1 MEKNVPLAPGLLG
14 PCWSL
19 VGGHDRLS
27 LWGGCSSPLIGE
39 ASCWWLSRMI
49 LSNCDISSY
58 YIEFYNEM
66 GSKLLCH
73 HLTVCL
79 DSEELLSLTGTGSQY
94 IFLSEQYFCICGG
107 WIVMEIKTG
116 RITLIV
122 DTLGKFCQ
130 KNIFL
135 FFQDSLCIWL
145 RPSLEWL

>member
-1 MEKNVPLAPGLLG
+1 MERNVPTSAWVIWAPLVAGGG
-14 PCWSL
+14 PRQAEP
-19 VGGHDRLS
+19 VE
-27 LWGGCSSPLIGE
+27 GCSSSLICE
-39 ASCWWLSRMI
+39 ASCWRLSRMI
-49 LSNCDISSY
+49 LSNCDMSSY

-79 DSEELLSLTGTGSQY
+79 DSEELLSLTGTDLK

-107 WIVMEIKTG
+107 WILMEIKTG
-116 RITLIV
+116 RITLIA
-122 DTLGKFCQ
+122 DTLEKFFH